1 MIFLLIFIAFLF
13 IPIQNGLSHLA
24 CKRFKLSFSRLL
36 KSTKFDW
43 YWITTAI
50 NLCLRQEEILGYL
63 KSFARHFDLYKHIQ
77 FDQKVTTVE
86 WNETTKLWTVKS
98 EKGQTYV
105 ANFVVSAPGPLHK
118 PSIPKFKGKLFRF
131 SFMSCLYKK

>member
-1 MIFLLIFIAFLF
+1 MIKD
-13 IPIQNGLSHLA
+13 PTPRNV
-24 CKRFKLSFSRLL
+24 
-36 KSTKFDW
+36 
-43 YWITTAI
+43 ITMII
-50 NLCLRQEEILGYL
+50 NLCIRQEEILGYL

-86 WNETTKLWTVKS
+86 WNEKTKLWTVKS

-118 PSIPKFKGKLFRF
+118 PSIPNFKGKLFTF
-131 SFMSCLYKK
+131 LLMSCLCKKFQKLLGDI